1 MAAED
6 VGAEQTFGRYILRRR
21 LGSGGMAEVYLAEM
35 SGPAGFQRLVAL
47 KRILP
52 HLGDD
57 EEFIDSFISEA
68 RLGGNLN
75 HPNIVQTLELGREAG
90 QYFLAMEYV
99 DGMTLAQLLRFRKER
114 GEPLPLA
121 MALDIARSLCDALAY
136 AHTATDVRGTP
147 LKMIHRDLK
156 PDNVLL
162 GRHGQIKLT
171 DFGVAKAATARRQTL
186 DQTVVKGT
194 VAYMSPEQALGT
206 DLDPRSDLYSL
217 GSILYEMVTLEA
229 LYPEAQGFPGLFVV
243 QKGDVQARLKSLEAF
258 PPTFVQVLTRLLSLE
273 RTGRQA
279 SAQELKMELTA
290 LQATLPSSLFSLGD
304 IIHQAVQAR
313 EARKAEPWRE
323 AFDVGGSNQTLR
335 VSDPDGA
342 LDNSGSLMHPPHN
355 PSNPS
360 LVGARGSNR
369 HRLDHEGESEA
380 LTSPSGK
387 TPSGKTP
394 SGQMASGE
402 LAAPAGATL
411 VLPMGKPQPFGF
423 DVPTAPIQRAGL
435 APALEA
441 LGTPSGK
448 QQRPSTPGIKA
459 PVAAPQEVTS
469 PLVSTPPA
477 PAHEADSH
485 PEKAPVSMGVMVGG
499 GAVVLALI
507 AGMVV
512 YLTAETTVV
521 VEDQPSSTSSGPVQT
536 VSQGSMS
543 GANPVTAVQAPSQAS
558 GTGSTSPS
566 LTAPTTPA
574 AAPTTT
580 APAPVASVEKPSEK
594 PAEKP
599 VQAPTPAA
607 VAPAVTKPAEKPSEK
622 PAEKH
627 AEKPATNGKSGYIT
641 VNSRPFSYVSM
652 KGRSLGETPLRRVE
666 LPAGKHTLTFKT
678 EEGVSKKVT
687 VEVKAGEE
695 TRMDPVMFE
704 E

>member
-258 PPTFVQVLTRLLSLE
+258 PPTFVQVLTRLLSLD

-313 EARKAEPWRE
+313 EARKQEPWRE
-323 AFDVGGSNQTLR
+323 AFDLGGSNQTLR
-335 VSDPDGA
+335 VSDPEGE
-342 LDNSGSLMHPPHN
+342 LDNSGSLMRPSHN

-369 HRLDHEGESEA
+369 HRLDSEGESEA

-387 TPSGKTP
+387 TTSGTPSSGKIT
-394 SGQMASGE
+394 
-402 LAAPAGATL
+402 APAGATL

-423 DVPTAPIQRAGL
+423 DVPTAPIQRGDL

-459 PVAAPQEVTS
+459 PVAPPQEVTS

-477 PAHEADSH
+477 SVVQPDSH
-485 PEKAPVSMGVMVGG
+485 PEKAPVPMGLMVGG
-499 GAVVLALI
+499 GAVVLALV

-512 YLTAETTVV
+512 YLTSETTVV
-521 VEDQPSSTSSGPVQT
+521 VEDQPSSTSSGPVQM
-536 VSQGSMS
+536 VSQGSLS
-543 GANPVTAVQAPSQAS
+543 GASTGTTAVQAPAQAS
-558 GTGSTSPS
+558 GTGGASPG

-607 VAPAVTKPAEKPSEK
+607 VAPAVTKPAEKPAEK
-622 PAEKH
+622 PVEKH
-627 AEKPATNGKSGYIT
+627 AEKPVTNGKSGYIT

-678 EEGVSKKVT
+678 EEGASKKVT